1 MARMI
6 PYAYRPG
13 NSPLHRCPA
22 ALKLLGLLGMS
33 GAVFCFGPLAL
44 CVWTCGLTALSLA
57 AGIRPWELLRGGK
70 NLALMIVS
78 VLCLR
83 SIKTDPPAFDL
94 NGAREALFFGWS
106 ILLSFSGGALLF
118 SVTTMTELKHSIGS
132 LELVLLSPFTAR
144 RERGKRQP
152 LLSLGIS
159 LMLGF
164 LPRFFEAWEAA
175 NLAWAA
181 RGGKRGVRSMA
192 ALIPLVSERM
202 MEYALETAQAMEA
215 RGLIL

>member
-6 PYAYRPG
+6 PWAYRPG

-44 CVWTCGLTALSLA
+44 CVWTCGLTALALT

-70 NLALMIVS
+70 NLGLMIVS
-78 VLCLR
+78 VLCVR
-83 SIKTDPPAFDL
+83 SIKTAPPGFDL
-94 NGAREALFFGWS
+94 NGAKEALFFGWS

-132 LELVLLSPFTAR
+132 FERALLK
-144 RERGKRQP
+144 RGKRQP

>member
-1 MARMI
+1 
-6 PYAYRPG
+6 
-13 NSPLHRCPA
+13 
-22 ALKLLGLLGMS
+22 MS

-44 CVWTCGLTALSLA
+44 CVWTCGLTALALT

-70 NLALMIVS
+70 NLGLMIVS
-78 VLCLR
+78 VLCVR
-83 SIKTDPPAFDL
+83 SIKTAPPGFDL
-94 NGAREALFFGWS
+94 NGAKEALFFGWS

-132 LELVLLSPFTAR
+132 FERALLK
-144 RERGKRQP
+144 RGKRQP